1 MKDSVFNE
9 LIQLEHIQN
18 NETAQEFRVH
28 VNPDDHIFD
37 GHFPGQPILPGVV
50 IAECVKRAVA
60 LAVQAA
66 VNTEKLSF
74 VKFMNPVVP
83 SANSVLELNL
93 QIASAEGQVKASAV
107 LSEGDKTYSKV
118 KGIYTYAS

>member
-9 LIQLEHIQN
+9 LIQLERIQN
-18 NETAQEFRVH
+18 NEASQEFRVH

-60 LAVQAA
+60 LAVQAPIK
-66 VNTEKLSF
+66 TEKLSF

-93 QIASAEGQVKASAV
+93 QISSTEGQVKASAV